1 MKLEDGDYWV
11 DDCGSWNHV
20 ELGQLCPF
28 SHDPVVRDRFGLDFA
43 FRRLGMVRVCKRPR
57 TVTVQWD
64 ITEVNDESLSSAASC
79 LWDLQGVERAK
90 LRYYF
95 GGWAYEIF
103 CSVRE
108 ACLRLEALQS
118 YRKVILFP
126 GIRIRSLGETTET
139 TEATPLI
146 RRARTI
152 LAANEA
158 RIDAG
163 LWNRFAEEGLSGR
176 VLLFQEEGDGAWL
189 SYRYIGRTSLFAQV
203 FGTSVL
209 GELVGQHCAVDPSHN
224 RVGQDASRDYLDVI
238 ANRAERVDQVLMP
251 VQQNDDDGMWVS
263 YQRMLTACRDRSGRN
278 LLLLLTDYTQERL
291 IAA

>member
-1 MKLEDGDYWV
+1 MKLDDGDYWV

-28 SHDPVVRDRFGLDFA
+28 SHDPVVRDRLGLDFA
-43 FRRLGMVRVCKRPR
+43 FRRLGMVRVSKRPG

-64 ITEVNDESLSSAASC
+64 IKEVNEDSLASTASC
-79 LWDLQGVERAK
+79 LWDLHGVERAK

-95 GGWAYEIF
+95 GAWTYEVF
-103 CSVRE
+103 CSVRD
-108 ACLRLEALQS
+108 AYARLEALQS
-118 YRKVILFP
+118 YRTVTLFP
-126 GIRIRSLGETTET
+126 GIRIRNLGETTET
-139 TEATPLI
+139 NEVTPLI
-146 RRARTI
+146 RHARRL
-152 LAANEA
+152 LADNKDC
-158 RIDAG
+158 IDPN

-203 FGTSVL
+203 FGTAVL
-209 GELVGQHCAVDPSHN
+209 GELVGQHCAVDPAKN
-224 RVGQDASRDYLDVI
+224 RVGHIASRDYIDVVS
-238 ANRAERVDQVLMP
+238 NRGERVDQVFMP
-251 VQQNDDDGMWVS
+251 VQQEDDDGIWVS
-263 YQRMLTACRDRSGRN
+263 YQRMLTACRDRSGHN